1 MSAAIWQHVNPT
13 DGDQSK
19 MMSRGRWRRASSV
32 VPGNGGAPAPVWAR
46 RPVHGGP
53 AGAARRV
60 RRHAWRIRST
70 RHISNPV
77 FTCPACGH
85 IGLGADTHVSVRAT
99 ILALTRFGAAK
110 EPART
115 LEKAWSAYRK
125 TARLD
130 LYGNAATSTPARLTG
145 CAHAD
150 ER

>member
-1 MSAAIWQHVNPT
+1 MAA
-13 DGDQSK
+13 GDAHRVWFPE
-19 MMSRGRWRRASSV
+19 MVEHLRLHWRDDLSMEAL
-32 VPGNGGAPAPVWAR
+32 
-46 RPVHGGP
+46 
-53 AGAARRV
+53 V
-60 RRHAWRIRST
+60 RLRDELDDMLGHIRST

-85 IGLGADTHVSVRAT
+85 IGPGADPHVSVRAT
-99 ILALTRFGAAK
+99 ILALTRFGVATK

-130 LYGNAATSTPARLTG
+130 LYGHAATSTPARLTG

>member
-1 MSAAIWQHVNPT
+1 MAA
-13 DGDQSK
+13 GDAHRVSFPE
-19 MMSRGRWRRASSV
+19 MVEHLRLHWRDDLSMEAL
-32 VPGNGGAPAPVWAR
+32 
-46 RPVHGGP
+46 
-53 AGAARRV
+53 V
-60 RRHAWRIRST
+60 RLRDELDDMLGHIRST

-77 FTCPACGH
+77 FKCPACGH
-85 IGLGADTHVSVRAT
+85 IGRGADPHVSVRAT
-99 ILALTRFGAAK
+99 ILALTRFGVAAK

-150 ER
+150 AR

>member
-1 MSAAIWQHVNPT
+1 MVEHL
-13 DGDQSK
+13 
-19 MMSRGRWRRASSV
+19 RLHWRDDLSMEAL
-32 VPGNGGAPAPVWAR
+32 
-46 RPVHGGP
+46 
-53 AGAARRV
+53 V
-60 RRHAWRIRST
+60 RLRDELDDMLGHIRST

-85 IGLGADTHVSVRAT
+85 IGPGADPHVSVRAT

-130 LYGNAATSTPARLTG
+130 LYGSAATSTPARLTG

>member
-1 MSAAIWQHVNPT
+1 
-13 DGDQSK
+13 
-19 MMSRGRWRRASSV
+19 MMSRDCGRRASSL
-32 VPGNGGAPAPVWAR
+32 VPGNGRAPAPALAG
-46 RPVHGGP
+46 RPVN
-53 AGAARRV
+53 V
-60 RRHAWRIRST
+60 RDELDDMLGHIRST

-85 IGLGADTHVSVRAT
+85 IGPGADPHVSVRAT
-99 ILALTRFGAAK
+99 ILALTPFGVAAK

>member
-1 MSAAIWQHVNPT
+1 MAA
-13 DGDQSK
+13 GDAHRVWFPE
-19 MMSRGRWRRASSV
+19 MVEHLRLHWRDDLSMEAL
-32 VPGNGGAPAPVWAR
+32 
-46 RPVHGGP
+46 
-53 AGAARRV
+53 V
-60 RRHAWRIRST
+60 RLRDELDDMLGHIRST

-85 IGLGADTHVSVRAT
+85 IGPGADPHVSVRAT
-99 ILALTRFGAAK
+99 ILALTRFGVAAK